1 MTRVCVSRENRVK
14 KTGFVPLM
22 LALSSLSAVAASTPP
37 TIIISASRTEQPGIV
52 TPASITVIGRQEI
65 EEHGH
70 RNVTELLRARGGV
83 QVRDLYGDGS
93 NAVIDMRGF
102 GATAASNTLVLV
114 DGRRLNNASDIGA
127 PELANID
134 LENIER
140 IEIVQGS
147 AGTLFG
153 NQAVGGVVNIITR
166 RPTNFGAIV
175 QTEAGDYD
183 GYQVKVNVADKLDNS
198 LAYRFSARKRENDNY
213 RDNNKVDLEDVGLR
227 LDYGLAKGD
236 IFFEYYYSDQ
246 EIENPGSLFADELR
260 ADREQSISVYA
271 DDYSETRTMT
281 GRLGLHHDLTTQW
294 RFEGELT
301 YRENNREFQNSFRTM
316 AGSKSTQDRHVW
328 GFNPRLIGK
337 IPVVAGDAL
346 ITTGMD
352 FEETDYKL
360 LTAFGPQT
368 NDQDIYA
375 AYIQAVIPLSARWST
390 TLGFRHAWIDNDID
404 TGAAPVGEDEQV
416 NVGAL
421 GFVFRPD
428 NRWRLFARADQN
440 YRFAAVDEHTNV
452 VFGQPVGL
460 ENQTGVSYEFGAE
473 LIGPSYR
480 GKVLLYRLDLDDE
493 ISFDSSGFSNLNLD
507 ETRRKGVIIEG
518 EWAPNGRWTL
528 GGSYSYTNAKITSG
542 PNNGKRIP
550 LVSRHSARLFTDVML
565 MPRWS
570 LFAELLLASDKFTG
584 SDFSNSFPRLAGYG
598 VTNAALRYQR
608 GPWLFNARVNN
619 LFDKEYATS
628 GAVGFDSGFTLRE
641 AYFPAPERN
650 FWLTAR
656 YRFD

>member
-14 KTGFVPLM
+14 KSGFLPLT
-22 LALSSLSAVAASTPP
+22 LALASLSAVAAETVP

-52 TPASITVIGRQEI
+52 TPASITVISRQEI

-70 RNVTELLRARGGV
+70 RNVTELLRGRGGI
-83 QVRDLYGDGS
+83 QIRDLYGDGS
-93 NAVIDMRGF
+93 SATIDMRGF
-102 GATAASNTLVLV
+102 GATAVSNTLVLV

-127 PELANID
+127 LELANID

-147 AGTLFG
+147 AGTLYG

-166 RPTNFGAIV
+166 RPRDFRAIV

-183 GYQVKVNVADKLDNS
+183 GYRLKVNIADRLPNG
-198 LAYRFSARKRENDNY
+198 LGYRFSARKRENDNY
-213 RDNNKVDLEDVGLR
+213 RDNNKVDLEDTGLR
-227 LDYGLAKGD
+227 LDYGLPGGGV
-236 IFFEYYYSDQ
+236 FFELYNSD
-246 EIENPGSLFADELR
+246 EKIENPGSLFADELR
-260 ADREQSISVYA
+260 ADREQSIPVYA
-271 DDYSETRTMT
+271 GDYSDTRTTT
-281 GRLGLHHDLTTQW
+281 GRLGLRHDLVAGW

-301 YRENNREFQNSFRTM
+301 YRENNREFKNSFRSM
-316 AGSKSTQDRHVW
+316 AGSRSTQDRHVW
-328 GFNPRLIGK
+328 GFNPRLIGR
-337 IPVVAGDAL
+337 IPTPAGDAL
-346 ITTGMD
+346 VTLGMD

-360 LTAFGPQT
+360 LTSFGPQI
-368 NDQDIYA
+368 NDQDIQA
-375 AYIQAVIPLSARWST
+375 AYLQAVIPLSVHWSA
-390 TLGFRHAWIDNDID
+390 TLGFRHAWVDNDID
-404 TGAAPVGEDEQV
+404 TGAAPISLDDQV

-421 GFVFRPD
+421 GFIFRP
-428 NRWRLFARADQN
+428 NSRWRLFARADQN

-460 ENQTGVSYEFGAE
+460 ENQTGVSYEIGAE
-473 LIGPSYR
+473 LSGANHR
-480 GKVLLYRLDLDDE
+480 GKLLLYRLDLDDE
-493 ISFDSSGFSNLNLD
+493 ISFDSSGFSNINLD
-507 ETRRKGVIIEG
+507 ETRRKGVILEG
-518 EWAPNGRWTL
+518 EWAPSGRWTL
-528 GGSYSYTNAKITSG
+528 GGSYSYTNARITSG
-542 PNNGKRIP
+542 PNNGNRIP

-565 MPRWS
+565 GPHWF
-570 LFAELLLASDKFTG
+570 LFAELQVASDKVFG

-608 GPWLFNARVNN
+608 GAWFFSARVNN
-619 LFDKEYATS
+619 LLDKEYATS
-628 GAVGFDSGFTLRE
+628 GSVGYDAGFTLRE